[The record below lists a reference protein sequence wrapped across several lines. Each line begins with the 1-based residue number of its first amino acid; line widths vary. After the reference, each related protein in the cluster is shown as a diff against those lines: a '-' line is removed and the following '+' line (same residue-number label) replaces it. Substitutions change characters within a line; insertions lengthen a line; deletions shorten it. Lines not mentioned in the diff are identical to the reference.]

1 MRKIIGPAG
10 LGLALAGALA
20 ASPAPEVSGPELAR
34 RLGCWACHSLQGRG
48 GQRASPLDFIGARLS
63 PEELQEVLTHPRSR
77 RPRAKMP
84 SYAHLRP
91 WEMQALVDYL
101 KSLEK

>member
-1 MRKIIGPAG
+1 MRRTVCLAG
-10 LGLALAGALA
+10 LGLSLFLFLA
-20 ASPAPEVSGPELAR
+20 AAPAPKVSAPDLAQ

-48 GQRASPLDFIGARLS
+48 GKEGASLDQIGNRLS
-63 PEELQEVLTHPRSR
+63 PEDLQASLIRPRSR
-77 RPRAKMP
+77 QPRAKMP

-101 KSLEK
+101 ASLK

>member
-1 MRKIIGPAG
+1 MRRNVCLVG
-10 LGLALAGALA
+10 LGLLFSLA
-20 ASPAPEVSGPELAR
+20 AAAAPEVSAPELAG

-48 GQRASPLDFIGARLS
+48 GKEAAPLDRIGALLS
-63 PEELQEVLTHPRSR
+63 PEDLQEALIRPRSR
-77 RPRAKMP
+77 HPQARMP

-101 KSLEK
+101 KNLP